1 MEEKKSK
8 ELEIDITRIVVDV
21 YTKIANWHN
30 TDLGSN
36 RQKGDALKV
45 VSHEIV
51 QSIVDDI
58 FSQLDTQTRLEV
70 KRGNTVVGSE
80 ESKDKE
86 SFDKKMPQDA
96 FSKLFMKNK
105 TE

>member
-1 MEEKKSK
+1 MEDKKK
-8 ELEIDITRIVVDV
+8 ELEIDITRIVLDV
-21 YTKIANWHN
+21 YTKVANWHN
-30 TDLGSN
+30 ADFGSN

-45 VSHEIV
+45 VSHDIV

-70 KRGNTVVGSE
+70 KRGNVVVGSD

-86 SFDKKMPQDA
+86 SFEQKRPQDA
-96 FSKLFMKNK
+96 FSKLFINKNK
-105 TE
+105 KE